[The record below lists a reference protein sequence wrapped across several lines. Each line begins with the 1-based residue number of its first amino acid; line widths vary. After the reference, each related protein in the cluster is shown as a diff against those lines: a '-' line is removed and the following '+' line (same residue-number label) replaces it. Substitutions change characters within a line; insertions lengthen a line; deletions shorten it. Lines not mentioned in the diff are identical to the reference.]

1 MSNVTVTTLVD
12 NCLAHPEFTAR
23 GLLGEHGVSFLIN
36 SDELNILFDT
46 GTSATILE
54 NAKLLGVDWEK
65 IDGVVLSHAH
75 LDHTGGLE
83 KVLKTTG
90 KMRVYVHPD
99 IFKPKYVISA
109 DKPPRYNGMAK
120 SLEEFQADGAE
131 FVLREQMIEIGKRF
145 HLIGP
150 IVRKKASDDKRMSNR
165 FRKEGNELI
174 PDPLTDEQALAIE
187 TSQGLAIVT
196 GCTHNGLKNT
206 IEQTMEMTGEKRIY
220 AVIGGLHL
228 CHTPADKIKELAKW
242 LQDLNVQ
249 IVSCGHCTGLEAT
262 TNLIEVM
269 GSKVGF
275 NYVGKKITLN

>member
-1 MSNVTVTTLVD
+1 MSEVTITTLVD
-12 NCLAHPEFTAR
+12 NSLAHPEYTAR

-36 SDELNILFDT
+36 SDEQNILFDT

-54 NAKLLGVDWEK
+54 NAKLLGVEWGKLDA
-65 IDGVVLSHAH
+65 VVLSHAH
-75 LDHTGGLE
+75 LDHTGGME

-90 KMRVYVHPD
+90 KIRVYVHPD

-120 SLEEFQADGAE
+120 TIEEFQADGAE
-131 FVLREQMIEIGKRF
+131 FVLREQMTAIGDNF

-150 IVRKKASDDKRMSNR
+150 IARKKASDDKRMSNR

-174 PDPLTDEQALAIE
+174 PDPLTDEQALTIQTAN
-187 TSQGLAIVT
+187 GLAIIT

-206 IEQTMEMTGEKRIY
+206 VEQAMDMTGEKRIY

-228 CHTPADKIKELAKW
+228 CHTPADKIKELALW

-249 IVSCGHCTGLEAT
+249 MLCCGHCTGLEAT
-262 TNLIEVM
+262 TLLSELM
-269 GSKVGF
+269 GSKVMF
-275 NYVGKKITLN
+275 NYVGKKIILK

>member
-1 MSNVTVTTLVD
+1 MREVTITTLVD
-12 NCLAHPEFTAR
+12 NCLAHPEYTAR

-54 NAKLLGVDWEK
+54 NAKLLGVDWGK
-65 IDGVVLSHAH
+65 LNAVALSHAH

-109 DKPPRYNGMAK
+109 EKPPRYNGMAK
-120 SLEEFQADGAE
+120 SLEDFQADGAE
-131 FVLREQMIEIGKRF
+131 FVLREQMIEIAKNFR
-145 HLIGP
+145 LIGP
-150 IVRKKASDDKRMSNR
+150 IVRKKASDDKRMSQR
-165 FRKEGNELI
+165 FRKEGNELV
-174 PDPLTDEQALAIE
+174 PDPLTDEQVLAIQ

-206 IEQTMEMTGEKRIY
+206 LQQVMDMTGEKKIH

-228 CHTPADKIKELAKW
+228 CHTPADKIKELAQW
-242 LQDLNVQ
+242 LQGLGIQ
-249 IVSCGHCTGLEAT
+249 LISCGHCTGLEAT

-269 GSKVGF
+269 GSKVEF
-275 NYVGKKITLN
+275 NYVGKRITLN